1 MSKKFH
7 NFLIIFGFL
16 LWFAETVY
24 FGFNLTPINNVEAFL
39 DKFSTGLILVGIIL
53 AMFDFFAKPIN
64 AIVNIN
70 FDKEF
75 FDMIKNAK
83 EEND

>member
-1 MSKKFH
+1 MSNIKFH

-53 AMFDFFAKPIN
+53 AVFDFFTKPTIIN
-64 AIVNIN
+64 IT

-75 FDMIKNAK
+75 IDMFKNAK